1 MNPMKVLGFTLFA
14 SPIILFHNPLIINPM
29 KLLGFTLFASPIIL
43 LHNPL
48 IVSPMK
54 LLGFTFYL
62 ALVVGEAIMAHAHGV
77 AQLVGKGVG
86 SAEACGGVAL
96 TQRAPHSKLH

>member
-1 MNPMKVLGFTLFA
+1 LKLLGFTLFA

-43 LHNPL
+43 FHNPL

-54 LLGFTFYL
+54 VLAFSFYL
-62 ALVVGEAIMAHAHGV
+62 ALVVGEAVMAHAHGM
-77 AQLVGKGVG
+77 AQLVGEGVG
-86 SAEACGGVAL
+86 SAEACSGVAL
-96 TQRAPHSKLH
+96 TQRAPHPKLH